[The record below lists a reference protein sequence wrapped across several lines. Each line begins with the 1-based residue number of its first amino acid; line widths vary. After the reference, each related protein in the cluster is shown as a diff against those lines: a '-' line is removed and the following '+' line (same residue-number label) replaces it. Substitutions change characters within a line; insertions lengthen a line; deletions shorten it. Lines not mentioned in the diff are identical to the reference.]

1 MMARGVPWFEA
12 LLLPMMMPIIVPA
25 VRAAFRITPDSAE
38 RSRLR
43 VWEVFRDVGER
54 LGDGRPFLV
63 GERFSA
69 ADLTFAALASPLL
82 LPRQC
87 GASYPALD
95 VVPETMRDEV
105 LRLRETAAGGFA
117 LRLYAQHRA
126 GVPVSVA
133 AC

>member
-1 MMARGVPWFEA
+1 
-12 LLLPMMMPIIVPA
+12 
-25 VRAAFRITPDSAE
+25 
-38 RSRLR
+38 
-43 VWEVFRDVGER
+43 VFRDVGEQ

-82 LPRQC
+82 LPPQC

-95 VVPETMRDEV
+95 IVSETMRDEV
-105 LRLRETAAGGFA
+105 LRLRETAAGRFA

-126 GVPVSVA
+126 GAPVAVA